1 MLRLLDGRRSVISTF
16 TLLRACAY
24 SDRTQVVDAV
34 HSRGCFIF
42 AQIAALGRSSSVEGL
57 AALDPGYPY
66 VSAGSVPLDGV
77 SQSPRPLTKDEIR
90 EYTQLFA
97 IAARNAVE
105 HAGFDGVEIHGAHGY
120 LVDQFIQTNTNN
132 RGDEYGGAI
141 TNRIR
146 FPLEVIDAVVKAVGE
161 KRCGI
166 RISPWSRYQ
175 ST

>member
-1 MLRLLDGRRSVISTF
+1 MSTF
-16 TLLRACAY
+16 ILLRACAY

-66 VSAGSVPLDGV
+66 VSAGSVPLDGA

-132 RGDEYGGAI
+132 RGDEYGGSI
-141 TNRIR
+141 INRIR
-146 FPLEVIDAVVKAVGE
+146 FPLEVIDAVVEAVGE